1 MTKVSRKPQEPR
13 TAAVKS
19 TLRIKGKKTLCQPR
33 SRDGVK
39 VPKTTMKVKRSCQRN
54 SRKKIQ
60 TSATQSKKLK
70 KARKPKMVVCYYML
84 NKKLNQKPGE
94 GRFRAVR
101 TTSGRDFWA
110 SPPGGYFIWSWFGSR
125 IRGAKAG
132 LYPRWQGRKR
142 CPHCTEVGLR
152 LGSVAARVTLPPAGP
167 GTTEPGSPPR
177 SPAAAG
183 SEAAAALSDRA
194 QVGGME
200 MTPGETLKARN
211 SIWQNPHYPETPDDH
226 VEEGSPMSS
235 SPILYFY

>member
-84 NKKLNQKPGE
+84 NKKLNQTLHQNKGCHYQGESLAVGNRGQSDPG
-94 GRFRAVR
+94 R
-101 TTSGRDFWA
+101 
-110 SPPGGYFIWSWFGSR
+110 
-125 IRGAKAG
+125 
-132 LYPRWQGRKR
+132 
-142 CPHCTEVGLR
+142 R
-152 LGSVAARVTLPPAGP
+152 LGGAARAIAGTYSGSAS
-167 GTTEPGSPPR
+167 GTVLIS
-177 SPAAAG
+177 
-183 SEAAAALSDRA
+183 
-194 QVGGME
+194 
-200 MTPGETLKARN
+200 N
-211 SIWQNPHYPETPDDH
+211 
-226 VEEGSPMSS
+226 EGQTATADN
-235 SPILYFY
+235 LT

>member
-84 NKKLNQKPGE
+84 NKKLNQSKKMNQNKRQNQNKGQAQPVPEQETLEKP
-94 GRFRAVR
+94 
-101 TTSGRDFWA
+101 TTS
-110 SPPGGYFIWSWFGSR
+110 YN
-125 IRGAKAG
+125 
-132 LYPRWQGRKR
+132 L
-142 CPHCTEVGLR
+142 
-152 LGSVAARVTLPPAGP
+152 
-167 GTTEPGSPPR
+167 
-177 SPAAAG
+177 
-183 SEAAAALSDRA
+183 
-194 QVGGME
+194 
-200 MTPGETLKARN
+200 
-211 SIWQNPHYPETPDDH
+211 
-226 VEEGSPMSS
+226 
-235 SPILYFY
+235 